1 MWLSYLVIQWAHETE
16 SAEHWRTI
24 VLFADSP
31 TQLAES
37 EMLSD
42 MFEYLNVMDHVILIT
57 VDEADRR
64 GTVEQALNSAIS
76 MPCVIISLSRSAKW
90 IDRLKAFAQEGTPLI
105 QIIPEVVHFDARKIV
120 EFPSTN
126 YLRLFSPHV
135 VLMNSLRELFFK
147 FEPNHMVVL
156 HDSYYGFVKNADQLF
171 TVQQR
176 LATTFEMI
184 ETEGTHIRR
193 QVAAATSK
201 QNVVIVLMANTSFLE
216 YYLSEAQSYAYDQRI
231 SWVVLTL
238 HTCPYQ
244 TGSLNVS
251 VAWIRPAYNKHI
263 EYFDDFVVWR
273 AQKLKN
279 SENVFPDVVA
289 SFYYDIARASS
300 KFSNMTLRIL
310 HWTKSDNESI
320 SFSNRLSNAL
330 QVEGSVAAF
339 GPYHAYENNRYFQDI
354 RLHLLWIQSDSECRT
369 TQLIGNYTLKNS
381 MQFFYSNRLDKPKDN
396 HYRIAYVLQPPFIEA
411 YQNEKGEW
419 GLQGYS
425 IDLIGELQKEINF
438 TYELYAVADSFFG
451 AMNERGR
458 WNGII
463 GDIINGDAD
472 ISMSAIVASALRER
486 YVDFTFPHYDLSGQV
501 ILVKRS
507 EPEDSFFK
515 FVTVLELPVWGSILG
530 SFLFTSFLIWIFD
543 RFSPYS
549 YRNNKE
555 KYENDPEKRV
565 FTFKESLWF
574 CMNSLT
580 PQGGGEVPKNM
591 SGRIIAATWWLFGFI
606 IIASYTAN
614 LAAFLTVSRIETKIS
629 DLNDLSRQY
638 KVKYAVIKGSSAESY
653 FRRMVEVEYRFYDAW
668 KDMGLNASTPPLER
682 AKLAVWDYPVSDQ
695 FTNMWQYMQET
706 GLPNT
711 LEEGLKRVLDS
722 SSTEKF
728 ALIGPAATLR
738 LVVLTDCRF
747 KIIGE
752 EFSRRPFAITVQQ
765 GSCLKDTF
773 SSAILKLLNER
784 KLEILK
790 EKWWQNHPKKKNCPA
805 EDSESEGISVMNL
818 GGVFIV
824 ILIGIFFCLISL
836 ITEYYYFKRKH
847 KKCLP
852 ISCNSAARATNGS
865 LGAGVIEHRF

>member
-1 MWLSYLVIQWAHETE
+1 
-16 SAEHWRTI
+16 
-24 VLFADSP
+24 
-31 TQLAES
+31 
-37 EMLSD
+37 
-42 MFEYLNVMDHVILIT
+42 
-57 VDEADRR
+57 
-64 GTVEQALNSAIS
+64 
-76 MPCVIISLSRSAKW
+76 
-90 IDRLKAFAQEGTPLI
+90 
-105 QIIPEVVHFDARKIV
+105 
-120 EFPSTN
+120 
-126 YLRLFSPHV
+126 
-135 VLMNSLRELFFK
+135 
-147 FEPNHMVVL
+147 
-156 HDSYYGFVKNADQLF
+156 
-171 TVQQR
+171 
-176 LATTFEMI
+176 
-184 ETEGTHIRR
+184 
-193 QVAAATSK
+193 
-201 QNVVIVLMANTSFLE
+201 
-216 YYLSEAQSYAYDQRI
+216 
-231 SWVVLTL
+231 
-238 HTCPYQ
+238 
-244 TGSLNVS
+244 
-251 VAWIRPAYNKHI
+251 
-263 EYFDDFVVWR
+263 
-273 AQKLKN
+273 
-279 SENVFPDVVA
+279 
-289 SFYYDIARASS
+289 
-300 KFSNMTLRIL
+300 
-310 HWTKSDNESI
+310 
-320 SFSNRLSNAL
+320 
-330 QVEGSVAAF
+330 
-339 GPYHAYENNRYFQDI
+339 
-354 RLHLLWIQSDSECRT
+354 
-369 TQLIGNYTLKNS
+369 
-381 MQFFYSNRLDKPKDN
+381 
-396 HYRIAYVLQPPFIEA
+396 QPPFIES

-425 IDLIGELQKEINF
+425 IDLIHELQKELNF
-438 TYELYAVADSFFG
+438 TYELYEVADSFFG
-451 AMNERGR
+451 SMNERGR

-472 ISMSAIVASALRER
+472 VSVSGITASALRER
-486 YVDFTFPHYDLSGQV
+486 YVDFTFPHYDLSGEV
-501 ILVKRS
+501 IVVKRS

-555 KYENDPEKRV
+555 KYENDPEKRE

-638 KVKYAVIKGSSAESY
+638 KIKYAVVKSSSAESY
-653 FRRMVEVEYRFYDAW
+653 FKRMVEVEYKFYDAW

-711 LEEGLKRVLDS
+711 LEEGLERVLAS

-728 ALIGPAATLR
+728 ALIADAATLR
-738 LVVLTDCRF
+738 LVALTDCRF

-752 EFSRRPFAITVQQ
+752 EFSRRPYAITVQQ

-773 SSAILKLLNER
+773 SSACSYRILKLLNER

-805 EDSESEGISVMNL
+805 DDKESEGISVMNL

-836 ITEYYYFKRKH
+836 IVEYFYFKRKH

-852 ISCNSAARATNGS
+852 ISSNSAIRTNNGS